1 MAIPPGITREDVLD
15 ALKRLD
21 AGVEHG
27 FGPSL
32 KYDMVLQGRRYAP
45 KAVIGLAAERLA
57 GRVLDPGD
65 FSGGEGSTSTRIL
78 RDLGFVVE
86 PKPGETRPIDDE
98 LPEMS
103 NHWWVNHKQTFAQE
117 TTGNYLWSLKTNHNG
132 ARNRTYD
139 NMTARPVHTLSSNI

>member
-1 MAIPPGITREDVLD
+1 MAIPQGITRDDVLG
-15 ALKRLD
+15 AIQRLD
-21 AGVEHG
+21 AGVEQG

-32 KYDMVLQGRRYAP
+32 KYDLVFEGRRYPP
-45 KAVIGLAAERLA
+45 KAVVGLAAERLA
-57 GRVLDPGD
+57 GRPLEPGD

-86 PKPGETRPIDDE
+86 PKPGETGPIDDE

-117 TTGNYLWSLKTNHNG
+117 TGGWK
-132 ARNRTYD
+132 
-139 NMTARPVHTLSSNI
+139 